1 MNLRTTLALFV
12 LAAAGGAVLWFG
24 ASLPPTLDP
33 LPKAPP
39 PADAG
44 SRAILDHIDPTTLT
58 SIRITPADRP
68 AVELRRS
75 GDGWALPGNW
85 PVNSGPVKEL
95 TGPVKELTDLL
106 SDIRPR
112 FEAEPAADL
121 SKYGLDHPAV
131 TVHLTTTGGEHTLAF
146 GRKPTAT
153 GDPFTQETYVR
164 VDDKPEVLRLGPGL
178 IDELDRPAD
187 AYQQRRLFPKERTAK
202 EANGQEKGERLEG
215 KSLTVSDKAQGGST
229 YSLIRG
235 ADGWELS
242 APARDRLEP
251 RTRDALLAA
260 VPDLWAERFVV
271 DDVGAAAAVPAVCD
285 GGLSGLIAGLFL
297 AGVNE
302 PAKAPQWLVERA
314 GLAAPERT
322 VSVTRDDGTTVEL
335 LIGKSAGSRPKKVLR
350 QPPPGVPGQPIE
362 VEEPEEFL
370 YAKLKDNPQIFEIKA
385 DRLKD
390 VFVAVDALR
399 DPQLAHFSAS
409 DATRLEISQSGQEIV
424 LIKDKDRWR
433 LDKPIHADADRQKA
447 TDLLSRLSG
456 LEARGK
462 DVLDGADPKTYGLE
476 PPAEIVKVTV
486 EEKPKEE
493 GESKEKA
500 KPTTRVLTFRI
511 GKHDDATKKVYMQM
525 ADWPRIN
532 AVADGG
538 SPGETSLTALVKR
551 EPREYRGK
559 RLFDF
564 SPTELATI
572 AISRGG
578 DPQFVF
584 NKSDKGD
591 WSLSAPPGVVSM
603 ETDAAEASKLA
614 NGLTNLEAL
623 EYVNDAP
630 KADELETQYGL
641 GKPALTVRLDFT
653 DKTKPSR
660 TLQVGKARPDKP
672 GRFARIVEADS
683 VFAVAGDAF
692 ETLDRDALA
701 YLPRQ
706 LWDVPQQGAAG
717 VRVRR
722 KDQPEYTL
730 KRGNPAWKIAGP
742 FEADAAP
749 AAAQTLVDALAA
761 PHVESYKA
769 FDAKNAAEYGL
780 DAPYLTVALT
790 TLDRKEHT
798 LTVGGPTAQG
808 AKARYAQSDK
818 KPAVFVVGE
827 PLVAALDKSA
837 LDFLDRT
844 LFAFDANAIA
854 GLSLHKPAG
863 ADVELVKADDG
874 WKLVKP
880 NAEPAD
886 EKSLLDLLGQ
896 LSHLHA
902 DRIAEYP
909 AKNLEEFGLAKPEA
923 IVTFQMAKD
932 AKPEKHVLL
941 IGKPANATAG
951 DRFAMVEGGQ
961 SVAVISAPLAHR
973 LTAGALA
980 FRDRTLVKGVPDPDR
995 VRLERDPRKALFSK
1009 VEGSWKMTE
1018 PITADLDQ
1026 DAMDDFLNSLLT
1038 LRADELVAEKP
1049 TPEEL
1054 KTYGLDKPE
1063 VKWRLQ
1069 NGDKD
1074 LLTLLV
1080 GKTEKNGPRAY
1091 ARLAD
1096 RDMVFLLDPRLTAK
1110 ALGEFRLR
1118 TVWPQ
1123 PLDAVQAVDLTY
1135 KRADGG
1141 FKLTKGDDGWKA
1153 VGKPDAK
1160 IDAGAVEETLAA
1172 LAGLKLERYVMDQG
1186 ANLALF
1192 GLAPPEFTVEVT
1204 TKSGQKFTLDL
1215 GRTEGESKRRYAH
1228 APASGK
1234 TDVFL
1239 VSQADG
1245 EKIVRDLPAFGKPP
1259 AAP

>member
-24 ASLPPTLDP
+24 ASLPPALDP
-33 LPKAPP
+33 IPKAPP
-39 PADAG
+39 FADAG
-44 SRAILDHIDPTTLT
+44 SRGILDNINPDTLT
-58 SIRITPADRP
+58 FIQIIPAGRP

-75 GDGWALPGNW
+75 GASWMLPGNW
-85 PVNSGPVKEL
+85 PVNPVPVKEL
-95 TGPVKELTDLL
+95 TELLGGL
-106 SDIRPR
+106 RPR
-112 FEAEPAADL
+112 FEPESAADSTL
-121 SKYGLDHPAV
+121 RKYGLDHPAI
-131 TVHLTTTGGEHTLAF
+131 TVHLATTAGEHTLEF
-146 GRKPTAT
+146 SRKPTAT
-153 GDPFTQETYVR
+153 SDPFTQETYVR
-164 VDDKPEVLRLGPGL
+164 VDNKPEVLRLGPGL

-202 EANGQEKGERLEG
+202 EANSQEKGERLEG
-215 KSLTVSDKAQGGST
+215 KSLTVTNKTEDGST
-229 YSLIRG
+229 YSLKRG

-260 VPDLWAERFVV
+260 VPDLWAERFVAH
-271 DDVGAAAAVPAVCD
+271 DVRAAAAAPALCD
-285 GGLSGLIAGLFL
+285 GGLSALVSGLFW
-297 AGVNE
+297 ASVNE
-302 PAKAPQWLVERA
+302 PNKAPQWLVTRA
-314 GLAAPERT
+314 GLASPERT
-322 VSVTRDDGTTVEL
+322 VSVTRDDGSAVEL
-335 LIGKSAGSRPKKVLR
+335 LIGKSAGSRPKKVMR

-362 VEEPEEFL
+362 VDEPEDFL

-399 DPQLAHFSAS
+399 DPQLAHFSAG
-409 DATRLEISQSGQEIV
+409 DATRLEISQNGQDIV
-424 LIKDKDRWR
+424 LIKDKDQWR
-433 LDKPIHADADRQKA
+433 LDKPLHADADRQKV
-447 TDLLSRLSG
+447 TDLLNRLSG

-476 PPAEIVKVTV
+476 PPAEVVKVTV
-486 EEKPKEE
+486 EEKAKEV
-493 GESKEKA
+493 GEAKEKA
-500 KPTTRVLTFRI
+500 KPTPRVLTFRI
-511 GKHDDATKKVYMQM
+511 GKHDDATKKVYVQL
-525 ADWPRIN
+525 ADWPRVN
-532 AVADGG
+532 ALADGT
-538 SPGETSLTALVKR
+538 SPGGTSLTALVKR

-559 RLFDF
+559 RLFEF
-564 SPTELATI
+564 SPTDLATI
-572 AISRGG
+572 TVSRET

-584 NKSDKGD
+584 NKSEKGD
-591 WSLSAPPGVVSM
+591 WRLSVPPAVVAT

-614 NGLTNLEAL
+614 SSLGNLEAL
-623 EYVNDAP
+623 EYVNDTP
-630 KADELETQYGL
+630 KADELEPQYGL
-641 GKPALTVRLDFT
+641 GMPALTVRLDFA

-660 TLQVGKARPDKP
+660 TLQVGKAQNGKP

-683 VFAVAGDAF
+683 IFAVAGDVF
-692 ETLDRDALA
+692 TTLDRDALA

-706 LWDVPQQGAAG
+706 LWGAPPPGTAG
-717 VRVRR
+717 VRVHR
-722 KDQPEYTL
+722 KDQPEYML
-730 KRGNPAWKIAGP
+730 KASGAVWKIAGP

-749 AAAQTLVDALAA
+749 TAAQALADALTA

-769 FDAKNAAEYGL
+769 FDAKNPAEYGL
-780 DAPYLTVALT
+780 DAPFLTVALT
-790 TLDRKEHT
+790 AADGKEHT
-798 LTVGGPTAQG
+798 LTVGGATAKD
-808 AKARYAQSDK
+808 AKTRYAQSDK

-827 PLVAALDKSA
+827 PLVASLDKPA

-844 LFAFDANAIA
+844 LFAFDANAIT

-863 ADVELVKADDG
+863 GDVELVKADEG

-880 NAEPAD
+880 NAESAD
-886 EKSLLDLLGQ
+886 EKSLQDLLAQ

-902 DRIAEYP
+902 ARIAEYP
-909 AKNLEEFGLAKPEA
+909 AKNLEDFGLAKPDT
-923 IVTFQMAKD
+923 IVTIRMAKD
-932 AKPEKHVLL
+932 AKPPQPLL
-941 IGKPANATAG
+941 IGKPADATTG
-951 DRFAMVEGGQ
+951 DRFAMVEGAQ
-961 SVAVISAPLAHR
+961 SVAVIPAPLARR

-980 FRDRTLVKGVPDPDR
+980 FRDRTLVKSIPDPDH
-995 VRLERDPRKALFSK
+995 VRLDRDPRKAVFSK

-1018 PITADLDQ
+1018 PLTADLDQ

-1038 LRADELVAEKP
+1038 LRADELIAEKP

-1054 KTYGLDKPE
+1054 KTHGLDKPE

-1118 TVWPQ
+1118 TVWTQ
-1123 PLDAVQAVDLTY
+1123 PLDAVQVVGLTY
-1135 KRADGG
+1135 KRAEGA
-1141 FKLTKGDDGWKA
+1141 FTLTKGDDGWKA

-1160 IDAGAVEETLAA
+1160 IDTATVEEALAA

-1192 GLAPPEFTVEVT
+1192 GLAPPELTVEVT
-1204 TKSGQKFTLDL
+1204 TKAGQKFTLNL
-1215 GRTEGESKRRYAH
+1215 GRPEGESKRRYAH
-1228 APASGK
+1228 EPASGK

-1239 VSQADG
+1239 LSEADG

-1259 AAP
+1259 TAPASP